1 MVKKIKIQKESFI
14 QGIIAIMFSQVIIKV
29 SGLIYKLYLTNKE
42 GFGDE
47 GNAIYSS
54 GFQIYAL
61 LLTLSSIGVP
71 NAISKLVSEK
81 LAKGDTKGAH
91 RVFKVA
97 FVTFALIGL
106 CGTSILFFG
115 AHYIANKLLRIPEAE
130 LTLVALA
137 PSIFFVAISSVI
149 RGYFNGREQMSVSA
163 KSQTIEQICKALLT
177 IIIVGTIAT
186 ISSSNTVLMAAG
198 ANLATTCATFLGF
211 TYLFSYYRLKRKEVW
226 QDINL
231 SINRKNE
238 RIKTI
243 IKNIMLVAIPIS
255 LSSMLV
261 AISKNID
268 AFTVVRGLETFLT
281 TMEAKL
287 QYGILGGKVDTLTAL
302 PLSFNIA
309 FAVALI
315 PAISTAMT
323 KRDINTA
330 KKRISYS
337 ILLTIL
343 IGLPCTIGMI
353 VFAEPILKLLFPN
366 AASGVTVLQIS
377 SLTILF
383 TMLEQTLNGA
393 LQGMGKLIVPIMGLG
408 CGVIIKLILNIILIP
423 IPEIGINGA
432 AIASVVCHTISFC
445 ISFIVLNK
453 YIKISLSLKKCI
465 IKPII
470 ATIIMVIF
478 SWNIYIDL
486 CNTSITCMLEI
497 NPQRV
502 ATIISIIMALIIYII
517 CIILLKVLSKEEL
530 YMLPYG
536 EKLYKILYKFRIYK

>member
-1 MVKKIKIQKESFI
+1 MLKKIKIQKESFI

-115 AHYIANKLLRIPEAE
+115 AHYIANNLLRIPEAE

-231 SINRKNE
+231 SKKKKNE

>member
-115 AHYIANKLLRIPEAE
+115 AHYIANNLLRIPEAE

>member
-1 MVKKIKIQKESFI
+1 
-14 QGIIAIMFSQVIIKV
+14 MFSQVIIKV

-115 AHYIANKLLRIPEAE
+115 AHYIANNLLRIPEAE

-211 TYLFSYYRLKRKEVW
+211 TYLFSYYSLKRKEVW

-432 AIASVVCHTISFC
+432 AIASVVCHIISFC

>member
-1 MVKKIKIQKESFI
+1 MLKKIKIQKESFI

>member
-432 AIASVVCHTISFC
+432 AIASVVCHIISFC

>member
-115 AHYIANKLLRIPEAE
+115 AHYIANNLLRIPEAE

-432 AIASVVCHTISFC
+432 AIASVVFHTISFC

>member
-1 MVKKIKIQKESFI
+1 MLKKIKIQKESFI

-115 AHYIANKLLRIPEAE
+115 AHYIANNLLRIPEAE

-432 AIASVVCHTISFC
+432 AIASVVCHIISFC

>member
-115 AHYIANKLLRIPEAE
+115 AHYIANNLLRIPEAE

-211 TYLFSYYRLKRKEVW
+211 TYLFSYYSLKRKEVW

-432 AIASVVCHTISFC
+432 AIASVVCHIISFC

>member
-1 MVKKIKIQKESFI
+1 MLKKIKIQKESFI

-115 AHYIANKLLRIPEAE
+115 AHYIANNLLRIPEAE

>member
-1 MVKKIKIQKESFI
+1 MIKKIKIQKESFI

-115 AHYIANKLLRIPEAE
+115 AHYIANNLLRIPEAE

>member
-115 AHYIANKLLRIPEAE
+115 AHYIANNLLRIPEAE

-432 AIASVVCHTISFC
+432 AIASVVCHIISFC